1 MKYAALAA
9 ALAAVTLPEA
19 SGFSASGALPL
30 RGSQLPSSKVCL
42 LSCSSPALVAPAEAG
57 CAGGVPVRAV
67 KADAAATVLRLSC
80 RRTACTDPRAPWS

>member
-42 LSCSSPALVAPAEAG
+42 LSCSSPALVAP
-57 CAGGVPVRAV
+57 GGRVRRCGAR
-67 KADAAATVLRLSC
+67 TC
-80 RRTACTDPRAPWS
+80 RES

>member
-19 SGFSASGALPL
+19 LCFSASGTLPL

-42 LSCSSPALVAPAEAG
+42 LSFSRCAHVAP
-57 CAGGVPVRAV
+57 GGRGGGAVPARAV
-67 KADAAATVLRLSC
+67 KLTLCDCAAIVL
-80 RRTACTDPRAPWS
+80 